1 VTSGESRQTFSHL
14 PGSVLNSVDSPAR
27 RSIIDLTRRQEAD
40 MNAKLFLQILLTL
53 GCLAG
58 AMGIADVVVGRVV
71 FLTTQ
76 GWWRAAIAC
85 WVLVIAVRAVYPA
98 QPK

>member
-1 VTSGESRQTFSHL
+1 
-14 PGSVLNSVDSPAR
+14 
-27 RSIIDLTRRQEAD
+27 

-53 GCLAG
+53 GCLAAAVG
-58 AMGIADVVVGRVV
+58 VADTVLGRTVW
-71 FLTTQ
+71 LTAQ

-98 QPK
+98 QSK

>member
-1 VTSGESRQTFSHL
+1 
-14 PGSVLNSVDSPAR
+14 
-27 RSIIDLTRRQEAD
+27 

-58 AMGIADVVVGRVV
+58 VVGIADSLLGQVIW
-71 FLTTQ
+71 LTAQ

-85 WVLVIAVRAVYPA
+85 WVLAIAIRAVYPA
-98 QPK
+98 PPK

>member
-1 VTSGESRQTFSHL
+1 
-14 PGSVLNSVDSPAR
+14 
-27 RSIIDLTRRQEAD
+27 

-58 AMGIADVVVGRVV
+58 AIGVADALLGRVMW
-71 FLTTQ
+71 LTAQ

-85 WVLVIAVRAVYPA
+85 WVLVIAVRAVYPT
-98 QPK
+98 QQK

>member
-1 VTSGESRQTFSHL
+1 VN
-14 PGSVLNSVDSPAR
+14 SVNSVDSPAGG
-27 RSIIDLTRRQEAD
+27 SIINLALVQEAD

-58 AMGIADVVVGRVV
+58 VIGAAEALLGRTVW
-71 FLTTQ
+71 LSTQ

-85 WVLVIAVRAVYPA
+85 WVLVIAVRAVYPP

>member
-1 VTSGESRQTFSHL
+1 
-14 PGSVLNSVDSPAR
+14 
-27 RSIIDLTRRQEAD
+27 
-40 MNAKLFLQILLTL
+40 MNAKLFLQVLLTL

-58 AMGIADVVVGRVV
+58 AVGLADAFLGRVLW
-71 FLTTQ
+71 LTAQ

-85 WVLVIAVRAVYPA
+85 WVLVIAVRAVYLP